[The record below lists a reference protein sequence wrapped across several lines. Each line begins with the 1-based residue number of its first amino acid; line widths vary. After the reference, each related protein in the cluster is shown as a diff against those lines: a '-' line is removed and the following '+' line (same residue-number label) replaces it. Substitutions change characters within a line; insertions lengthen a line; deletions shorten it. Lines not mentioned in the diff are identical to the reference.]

1 MLNTWF
7 VSTPCSYS
15 HLHFFSLKHLWQKIC
30 IILCKKAINML
41 IKDFYVYILI
51 LIATLLNFKWMLKYS
66 WYEAGHKIISIGYFI
81 PFVFIILIKWYIY
94 LIFYIRIYFTL
105 SEFFEF
111 NHFCSKSWK
120 DIVLMIQSS
129 SKHIYNLLFGA
140 LKYQS
145 THSPHTLHFECTL
158 GWTHSTGIFMYH
170 VT

>member
-1 MLNTWF
+1 MQIPNKYLGVGYKGLVFWTILLNTWF
-7 VSTPCSYS
+7 VCTPCSYS
-15 HLHFFSLKHLWQKIC
+15 HLHLHFFSLKHSWQKIC

-41 IKDFYVYILI
+41 INAFYVYILI

-120 DIVLMIQSS
+120 DIVFI
-129 SKHIYNLLFGA
+129 I
-140 LKYQS
+140 
-145 THSPHTLHFECTL
+145 
-158 GWTHSTGIFMYH
+158 
-170 VT
+170 